1 MEVFERL
8 IEKMAE
14 LEKTSEHK
22 AYYYRVSDSLTI
34 MICGMLSSLQNI
46 SDIYDWAQEE
56 PIQDFL
62 YEQFAQ
68 IFHYFIITE
77 RGICLWIIQRS
88 YRLRQQ
94 QEKSSII

>member
-56 PIQDFL
+56 PAKHILQL
-62 YEQFAQ
+62 
-68 IFHYFIITE
+68 
-77 RGICLWIIQRS
+77 
-88 YRLRQQ
+88 RLLSKRVR
-94 QEKSSII
+94 KVAV